1 MLNFNKLNFKQRK
14 KIHFLLI
21 GVIIFLQILI
31 ALTWYNET
39 YNEAKLDKINQT
51 VISSDSLIAK
61 SNLARNNFNEAQNQ
75 LLKYLNNREPVFL
88 DNYYKSFKMMNNY
101 IENINNNPDQ
111 EFKKILHSQLKIQSS
126 ADVIKSRIDSLL
138 NNQTTHSNATMDL
151 FEFKKFDYK
160 DVLNSIDIESTTK
173 VDSVKKKGLFGR
185 IGGALSGKTDV
196 QKEKND
202 ILIKMKYGTNVSTGN
217 IQDQIEKIF
226 QNTNQYYKN
235 EFFKFKTNFDNLKKK
250 DVELIRTND
259 KLVVLSSELLREFDL
274 STKKYNTTNKEK
286 YSTQSSVI
294 KKVKTF
300 TILLLLIV
308 MIITTIILILFTKI
322 AFNYEKS
329 LMKAKYQIAQSLN
342 FKSRII
348 GMISHE
354 IRSPLSIISMLSR
367 RVASRVED
375 KEIQDQFKSI
385 DFTTNSLLQ
394 LSNQVLEY
402 SKNEKVKPKLNNKSF
417 ELKNEL
423 NQIVTS
429 LNTLVEN
436 KGNTLDFSS
445 NQKEEIVVSSDLIK
459 IHQLFYNIVGNANK
473 FTEKGVIKI
482 NTTIDENVNNT
493 LKFTV
498 AISDTGSGI
507 SKEDLENVFES
518 YYQGIISE
526 KVNDIGAGLGLN
538 LCKEIVELFEG
549 NIKIESI
556 INKGTTVTFSLILN
570 KVS

>member
-1 MLNFNKLNFKQRK
+1 MLNFNKLKFEKRK
-14 KIHFLLI
+14 RIHFLLI
-21 GVIIFLQILI
+21 GFIIFLQFLI
-31 ALTWYNET
+31 SVTWINENYNESIIKEI
-39 YNEAKLDKINQT
+39 NNKLIL
-51 VISSDSLIAK
+51 SDSLAENSK
-61 SNLARNNFNEAQNQ
+61 VANFYLYESQNNFQ
-75 LLKYLNNREPVFL
+75 KYLSDKDTL
-88 DNYYKSFKMMNNY
+88 YLSKYYKSLNAMNKNIYEIANSKNKEFINILNAQYKFKNSV
-101 IENINNNPDQ
+101 ENIRM
-111 EFKKILHSQLKIQSS
+111 K
-126 ADVIKSRIDSLL
+126 IDSLINIQL
-138 NNQTTHSNATMDL
+138 EISYSNNQ
-151 FEFKKFDYK
+151 EFILNKFDYD
-160 DVLNSIDIESTTK
+160 DVLNSINIESNTK
-173 VDSVKKKGLFGR
+173 IDSVKKKGLFGR
-185 IGGALSGKTDV
+185 LGTAISGKTDI
-196 QKEKND
+196 QKEKSD
-202 ILIKMKYGTNVSTGN
+202 VLITMRYGKNVSTGN
-217 IQDQIEKIF
+217 IEEQIEKLFI
-226 QNTNQYYKN
+226 NTNQYYQKEFLKLKLNFNELKN
-235 EFFKFKTNFDNLKKK
+235 KDLKLNQTNERIVKLSNELLKKIE
-250 DVELIRTND
+250 V
-259 KLVVLSSELLREFDL
+259 
-274 STKKYNTTNKEK
+274 STKKYNLLYKEK
-286 YSTQSSVI
+286 FNNQSSFN

-300 TILLLLIV
+300 SFILLLVI
-308 MIITTIILILFTKI
+308 MIILTFILVFFTKL
-322 AFNYEKS
+322 AFDYEK
-329 LMKAKYQIAQSLN
+329 KIIQAKSKLDQNLT
-342 FKSRII
+342 FKNRII

>member
-75 LLKYLNNREPVFL
+75 LLKYLNNREPDFL

>member
-1 MLNFNKLNFKQRK
+1 MLTKMNYRTNITTAN
-14 KIHFLLI
+14 IH
-21 GVIIFLQILI
+21 
-31 ALTWYNET
+31 
-39 YNEAKLDKINQT
+39 
-51 VISSDSLIAK
+51 
-61 SNLARNNFNEAQNQ
+61 
-75 LLKYLNNREPVFL
+75 
-88 DNYYKSFKMMNNY
+88 
-101 IENINNNPDQ
+101 
-111 EFKKILHSQLKIQSS
+111 
-126 ADVIKSRIDSLL
+126 
-138 NNQTTHSNATMDL
+138 
-151 FEFKKFDYK
+151 
-160 DVLNSIDIESTTK
+160 
-173 VDSVKKKGLFGR
+173 
-185 IGGALSGKTDV
+185 
-196 QKEKND
+196 
-202 ILIKMKYGTNVSTGN
+202 
-217 IQDQIEKIF
+217 DQIEKIF

>member
-1 MLNFNKLNFKQRK
+1 MLNFKQRK

-151 FEFKKFDYK
+151 FEFKKFDYD
-160 DVLNSIDIESTTK
+160 DVLNSINIESNTK
-173 VDSVKKKGLFGR
+173 IDSVKKKGLFGR
-185 IGGALSGKTDV
+185 LGTAISGKTDI
-196 QKEKND
+196 QKEKSD
-202 ILIKMKYGTNVSTGN
+202 VLITMRYGKNVSTGN
-217 IQDQIEKIF
+217 IEEQIEKLFI
-226 QNTNQYYKN
+226 NTKYYQKEFLKLKLNFNELKNKDLKLNQTN
-235 EFFKFKTNFDNLKKK
+235 ERIVKLSNELLKKIE
-250 DVELIRTND
+250 V
-259 KLVVLSSELLREFDL
+259 
-274 STKKYNTTNKEK
+274 STKKYNLLYKEK
-286 YSTQSSVI
+286 FNNQSSFN

-300 TILLLLIV
+300 SFILLLVI
-308 MIITTIILILFTKI
+308 MIILTFILVFFTKL
-322 AFNYEKS
+322 AFDYEK
-329 LMKAKYQIAQSLN
+329 KIIQAKSKLDQNLT
-342 FKSRII
+342 FKNRII